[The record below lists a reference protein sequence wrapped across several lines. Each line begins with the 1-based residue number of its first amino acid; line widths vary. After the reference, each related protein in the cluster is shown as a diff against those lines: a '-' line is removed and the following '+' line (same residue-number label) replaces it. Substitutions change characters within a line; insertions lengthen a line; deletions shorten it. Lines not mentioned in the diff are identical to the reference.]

1 METLLESVKPSTGTA
16 DWVDVCALDD
26 LSEGTGTCARLGAQ
40 QVAVF
45 RLPGGEVRAVQN
57 TCPHKGTPVLH
68 QGIVGDKAGEPK
80 ITCPLHKRAYSL
92 EDGRNLTDE
101 GGRLQTFP
109 VRVVDGRIQVKGVG
123 P

>member
-1 METLLESVKPSTGTA
+1 METTFQTSNPATEQA
-16 DWVDVCALDD
+16 EWVEVCPLDD

-68 QGIVGDKAGEPK
+68 QGIVGDKSGEPK

-92 EDGRNLTDE
+92 EDGRNLSDE
-101 GGRLQTFP
+101 GGKLRTFA
-109 VRVVDGRIQVKGVG
+109 VRVEDGRVWLKGAAR
-123 P
+123 